1 MEKLQSKDPYEMFL
15 SGACAAITM
24 ENPKNPD
31 GRELIMFRD
40 SYGSSIAPLLL
51 EDYSKVT
58 LLDIRYMNP
67 EFIGNFANFKNA
79 DVLFLYST
87 TLINYSAAL
96 R

>member
-1 MEKLQSKDPYEMFL
+1 
-15 SGACAAITM
+15 M
-24 ENPKNPD
+24 ENPSNPD
-31 GRELIMFRD
+31 GKELVIFRD

-58 LLDIRYMNP
+58 LLDIRYMNRD
-67 EFIGNFANFKNA
+67 FIGSFANFDNA

-87 TLINYSAAL
+87 TLMNYSAAL